1 MKIPILIAAAMLTGN
16 ALAESATT
24 SKSTEL
30 MDKASVDGA
39 VIGTLAN
46 QSRVDII
53 QHSGAWAQVKTSAGQ
68 GGWVRNAVL
77 RLDASPNSNAAP
89 ASGGNLL
96 GSLTSSGRTSNTSTV
111 GNGVKGLDEE
121 DIRRASPNYAELQ
134 KMQKFAT
141 DKNSAQTFAQRSP
154 LVASNI
160 EYSSQDKAG
169 KRGGN

>member
-1 MKIPILIAAAMLTGN
+1 MKIPILIVAVMLTGN

-30 MDKASVDGA
+30 MDKASVDA
-39 VIGTLAN
+39 TVIGTLAN
-46 QSRVDII
+46 QARVDII
-53 QHSGAWAQVKTSAGQ
+53 QHNGAWAQVKTSAGQ
-68 GGWVRNAVL
+68 AGWVRNAFL
-77 RLDASPNSNAAP
+77 RLDANANSNVAP
-89 ASGGNLL
+89 PSGGNLL
-96 GSLTSSGRTSNTSTV
+96 GSLTTSGRTSNTSTV

-134 KMQKFAT
+134 KMQKSAA
-141 DKNSAQTFAQRSP
+141 DKNSAQAFAQRTP
-154 LVASNI
+154 LVASNV